1 MHRRLGVHQESDR
14 DLQWAQRGVPEKGR
28 TRPLRSHR
36 IQAEAPNC
44 PHLWRGRSPRQY
56 RQFPGDRCNSPA
68 ALGKSPVSPGF
79 CFLVWKALK
88 NTLASSQRPDVTAL
102 GCALDGFLG
111 SSAAPSVQPDREPA
125 GSAAGRSSSSS
136 DEAMPH
142 VVHLRLSEDRHHV
155 QLYTHHNTGCV
166 GLETAFCS
174 FILTVR
180 KPDQRRLSDPVKL
193 GDHTECPTFLGLS
206 RDR

>member
-1 MHRRLGVHQESDR
+1 MTGTCSGR
-14 DLQWAQRGVPEKGR
+14 RGVF
-28 TRPLRSHR
+28 LRREGH
-36 IQAEAPNC
+36 
-44 PHLWRGRSPRQY
+44 GRSGPTESRLKPRTA
-56 RQFPGDRCNSPA
+56 RTSGEAGAPDSTGSSGGIDAIVWWLWISHTVSPA
-68 ALGKSPVSPGF
+68 LY
-79 CFLVWKALK
+79 FLVWKALK

-111 SSAAPSVQPDREPA
+111 SSEAPSAQPDREPA
-125 GSAAGRSSSSS
+125 GSAAGSSSSS

-166 GLETAFCS
+166 GLEIAFCS

-180 KPDQRRLSDPVKL
+180 KPDQRRLSDPVKV